1 MARKK
6 FGLLFKRHEER
17 CEALYYGLG
26 VVQEGDTWRAPA
38 EGLNLKEKKRLSRE
52 SNKSRVEDPVV
63 VQVAREVVSSEEE
76 RPVMADDATP
86 DRGIVQE
93 AKDYTVSKA

>member
-1 MARKK
+1 M
-6 FGLLFKRHEER
+6 
-17 CEALYYGLG
+17 
-26 VVQEGDTWRAPA
+26 
-38 EGLNLKEKKRLSRE
+38 
-52 SNKSRVEDPVV
+52 V

>member
-1 MARKK
+1 
-6 FGLLFKRHEER
+6 LLFKRHEER